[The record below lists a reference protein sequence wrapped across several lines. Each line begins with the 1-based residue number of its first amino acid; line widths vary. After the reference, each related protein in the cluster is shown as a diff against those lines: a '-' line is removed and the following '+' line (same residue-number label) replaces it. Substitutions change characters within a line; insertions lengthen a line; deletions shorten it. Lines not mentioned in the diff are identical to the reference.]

1 MPSQTFMNLDKIKQ
15 KKLIDAAMT
24 EFSSNAYP
32 DVSINKIIIAAKIP
46 RGSFYMYFKDK
57 QDLFEYLIKL
67 NHKILNE
74 AIKKTLI
81 ENDGNLKNTFV
92 KLYDILIKKI
102 HSKNYEGIFKNI
114 FIFFNIKKDRMKH
127 PGHILFE
134 YIKDYINI
142 ENLKIPTN
150 ELEFVFNMFM
160 HTLFISITDT
170 IKSNDSKDIKR
181 QYLRKLDIICY
192 GIYKEV
198 N

>member
-92 KLYDILIKKI
+92 KLYDILIRKI